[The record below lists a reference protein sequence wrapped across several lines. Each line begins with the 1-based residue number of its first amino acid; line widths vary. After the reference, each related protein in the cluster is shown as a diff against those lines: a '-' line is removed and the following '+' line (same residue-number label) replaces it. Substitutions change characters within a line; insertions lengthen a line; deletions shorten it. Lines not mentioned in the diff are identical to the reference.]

1 MSIFFPDTSTLM
13 SLFDETDPLHNRARD
28 ILRNYK
34 IKDVFM
40 PGTVITE
47 WQSMARR
54 EHKKLVGNTIRLMDS
69 KRSEGVSTLTVRDFN
84 VLVDSAATEIRGK
97 GKIEGRKLD
106 QARSNLQREIESTF
120 RTNSGKTITSR
131 QIYDLKEY
139 IIRLNYA
146 FFERSMGVIGFFI
159 QHGYSHPD
167 IKEDVERAVKLFM
180 SEHRIDLETQ
190 DSMILGDLLRYAAAD
205 SEDYDFVVGDKG
217 FFKKGQEYITL
228 YNGVISRVSFKL
240 LAAS

>member
-120 RTNSGKTITSR
+120 RTKSGKTITSR
-131 QIYDLKEY
+131 PIDDLKEY

-146 FFERSMGVIGFFI
+146 FYEKSMGVIGFFI

-205 SEDYDFVVGDKG
+205 SEDYDFVVGDKT
-217 FFKKGQEYITL
+217 FFKKGQEYIKL